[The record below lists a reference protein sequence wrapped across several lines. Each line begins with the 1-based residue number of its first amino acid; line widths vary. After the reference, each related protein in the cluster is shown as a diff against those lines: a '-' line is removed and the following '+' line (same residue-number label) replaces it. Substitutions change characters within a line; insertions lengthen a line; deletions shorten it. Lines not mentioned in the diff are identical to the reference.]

1 MKNKNSTPSRKDAKP
16 QGRNNSILILCAPAP
31 LRLCVKNDL

>member
-1 MKNKNSTPSRKDAKP
+1 MKDKNSTPSRKEAKP
-16 QGRNNSILILCAPAP
+16 QGRNNSFLILCASAP